1 MVGGIEETKE
11 RAVTSLSIFVDSERD
26 GGAATGTKWCGDGIR
41 IIVVEKGPS
50 N

>member
-1 MVGGIEETKE
+1 M
-11 RAVTSLSIFVDSERD
+11 TSLSIFVDSERD

>member
-1 MVGGIEETKE
+1 MSDRGIEETKE

-41 IIVVEKGPS
+41 IVEKGPS